1 MCKPLDLVCVT
12 GDVAAGASTMEAV
25 GVLERAIAAADSAGT
40 PHPGTSPCCAYRR
53 VHPSQYQALPICA
66 SIVPGASHF
75 FISTPP
81 PCFVLLSE
89 EATTPPPTLCPRC
102 AGLLHLYIH
111 TMEMSRHPERALQAA
126 DQLRELVPDSGHLC
140 HMPTHIDIQCGHY
153 RDVVVGTLLF
163 VFVAKSTS

>member
-1 MCKPLDLVCVT
+1 VCWSEPSPLQILLGHRTLVRRHVVHT
-12 GDVAAGASTMEAV
+12 AESGLRSIRRSLS
-25 GVLERAIAAADSAGT
+25 VLPLCRAHRISLSQRLFM
-40 PHPGTSPCCAYRR
+40 PLPC
-53 VHPSQYQALPICA
+53 I
-66 SIVPGASHF
+66 
-75 FISTPP
+75 
-81 PCFVLLSE
+81 VLLSE

-163 VFVAKSTS
+163 VFVAESTS

>member
-1 MCKPLDLVCVT
+1 
-12 GDVAAGASTMEAV
+12 
-25 GVLERAIAAADSAGT
+25 
-40 PHPGTSPCCAYRR
+40 
-53 VHPSQYQALPICA
+53 
-66 SIVPGASHF
+66 
-75 FISTPP
+75 
-81 PCFVLLSE
+81 
-89 EATTPPPTLCPRC
+89 
-102 AGLLHLYIH
+102 LYIH